1 MSRIFLSPPDVGPDE
16 RRLLL
21 EAFDSNWIAPLGP
34 HVDAFERELAE
45 AVDVPYA
52 VALSSGTAALHLALS
67 LIGVKPGDE
76 VLTSTLTFAATAN
89 AIMYRGAKPVF
100 IDSDAETWTMNPGLL
115 REELKA
121 CAARNAL
128 PRAVLVVDLYG
139 QCADYDEIIAACD
152 EYGVPVIEDA
162 AEALG
167 STYRGKSAGS
177 FGALAAFSFN
187 GNKIIT
193 TSAGGMLV
201 SHRSDWI
208 DYARF
213 LSTQARDAAPHYQHS
228 EIGYNYRM
236 SNLLAAVGRGQ
247 LQQLGDRV
255 QKRRATNA
263 FYREVLAGIP
273 GVTFM
278 PEAPYGRSNHW
289 LTSVLID
296 PSAFGS
302 SREDIRLHLEAKEIE
317 ARPVWKPMH
326 LQPAFSSLRRRVDGT
341 SDRLFEF
348 GLCLPSGSSL
358 TSKDRARVVDAI
370 LELSP
375 AARAR
380 RAARPASMAPRPAAT
395 PTPAPVPV
403 PAALAPFTEGRFVT
417 LKRAVLRW
425 HRPISIASQL
435 AMVAFANVL
444 AFLLR
449 FDGTIPGW
457 AQASMWSTLPALVAI
472 RGLTFIPFRLYEGLW
487 RYTSLYDLRVIVT
500 GIAASTVL
508 FWGYVQVFATEAY
521 PRSIYFMDAL
531 ILLCGLSALRLSK
544 RLYED
549 LKSTAN
555 AKRVLIVGAGSAGE
569 LVARDMLQNRH
580 YGLKPIG
587 FIDDSPGKKGRR
599 IHGVPVLGSRADLP
613 DIMRRLAP
621 EEVVVALPS
630 ASSAVIRAVL
640 RDLEPFHLGIKTLPS
655 LRDLLRGQVSARQ
668 LRAFRMDDVLQRA
681 PARLEGDGPQRLL
694 EGKRVFVTGAG
705 SGVGAELCRQILAY
719 QPERLILFDRFEQA
733 LRVTADEL
741 AHSGADVVAAA
752 GDVTDARRLD
762 QAVKLHK
769 PQIVFHTGAHNDAK
783 LVKESACDAVRS
795 NVACTQRLV
804 EVCKT
809 HGVERLVV
817 VSSTEVA
824 NPTTPLAATRQ
835 LSERMVRA
843 LTSDG
848 TLAASVVRLG
858 SILGKPGSVVPKLR
872 EQIRAGGPVRVS
884 HPEVRRYFML
894 ISEAVTLTLHAAAEG
909 EAGTVHVL
917 DMGEPLRIVE
927 LARNLIRLEGMVPDT
942 EVPIQFTGLRDGE
955 RLLDVM
961 AGPDEIVAP
970 SPTRGLLRVRTSE
983 AEDAQFLT
991 QVETLASA
999 ADRRDQSAV
1008 LEVLGQLVPIAERQ
1022 EDEPSHAAF
1031 GLQIEETAA
1040 AAAAWESPDF
1050 MLQDCPSCGR
1060 RMAQRS
1066 RARSATERVRRAMST
1081 ERPFRC
1087 TSCGWRGWMA
1097 VLDHGPAAAPPVPA
1111 EAPTLDDLDIEVA
1124 AGARDDVSLKGLD

>member
-1 MSRIFLSPPDVGPDE
+1 MGRILLSPPDVGPDE

-67 LIGVKPGDE
+67 LIGVKAGDE

-89 AIMYRGAKPVF
+89 AIMYRGARPVF

-121 CAARNAL
+121 CAARNTL

-263 FYREVLAGIP
+263 FYREALAGVP

-289 LTSVLID
+289 LTAVLID
-296 PSAFGS
+296 PSAFGA
-302 SREDIRLHLEAKEIE
+302 SREDVRLHLESKEIE

-326 LQPAFSSLRRRVDGT
+326 LQPAFSGLRRRVDGT
-341 SDRLFEF
+341 SDRLFEV

-358 TSKDRARVVDAI
+358 TSKDRERVVGSI

-375 AARAR
+375 AAQTS
-380 RAARPASMAPRPAAT
+380 RAARPASTAVT
-395 PTPAPVPV
+395 PV
-403 PAALAPFTEGRFVT
+403 PAREPLPATGALTPFAEGRFVM

-425 HRPISIASQL
+425 HRPIAIASQL
-435 AMVAFANVL
+435 VMVAFANVL

-449 FDGTIPGW
+449 FDGNVPPW
-457 AQASMWSTLPALVAI
+457 ALASMWSTLPALVAI

-487 RYTSLYDLRVIVT
+487 RYTSLYDLRAIVT

-508 FWGYVQVFATEAY
+508 FWVFVQVFATEAY
-521 PRSIYFMDAL
+521 PRSIYVIDAL

-544 RLYED
+544 RIYED

-613 DIMRRLAP
+613 DIMKRLAP

-630 ASSAVIRAVL
+630 ASSSVIRAVL

-668 LRAFRMDDVLQRA
+668 LRAFRMDDVLQRV

-694 EGKRVFVTGAG
+694 EGKRILVTGAG

-741 AHSGADVVAAA
+741 AHSGADVVAAP
-752 GDVTDARRLD
+752 GDVTDARRLE
-762 QAVKLHK
+762 QAVRLHR
-769 PQIVFHTGAHNDAK
+769 PQIVFHTGAHNDAR
-783 LVKESACDAVRS
+783 LLKENACEAVRS
-795 NVACTQRLV
+795 NVVGTRRLV
-804 EVCKT
+804 DVCKA
-809 HGVERLVV
+809 HGVKRLVV

-835 LSERMVRA
+835 LSERLVRS
-843 LTSDG
+843 LTADG
-848 TLAASVVRLG
+848 ALAASVVRLG

-961 AGPDEIVAP
+961 AGPGEIVAP
-970 SPTRGLLRVRTSE
+970 SPTRGLLRVRTTD
-983 AEDAQFLT
+983 AEDALFLAR
-991 QVETLASA
+991 VDALVAS
-999 ADRRDQSAV
+999 ADRRDQTAV
-1008 LEVLGQLVPIAERQ
+1008 LEALEKLVPIAKDDEER
-1022 EDEPSHAAF
+1022 PSPAAL
-1031 GLQIEETAA
+1031 GPQIGQTAA
-1040 AAAAWESPDF
+1040 PAAVWESSDAT
-1050 MLQDCPSCGR
+1050 LQDCPSCGQR
-1060 RMAQRS
+1060 TAQRS
-1066 RARSATERVRRAMST
+1066 RTRSTTERVRRAMSM
-1081 ERPFRC
+1081 ERIFRC
-1087 TSCGWRGWMA
+1087 TSCGWRGWME
-1097 VLDHGPAAAPPVPA
+1097 VLDHGATVAAPLPA
-1111 EAPTLDDLDIEVA
+1111 KAPELDGLDIEVA
-1124 AGARDDVSLKGLD
+1124 AGARDDVSLKALD